1 MKSFNESIEV
11 KLGPKAS
18 VDDFKDLG
26 IDEPPILDRYED
38 NDLDGRMPDPPDEEL
53 DATPEVGDSY
63 VNTEVM
69 LSRGDCMA
77 RGKVVRQKRD
87 AEGNPIGRANNNP
100 ILDTRQYEV
109 QFADGE
115 VTELTANAIAEAM
128 FAQCDE
134 DGNEYVLFDS
144 FVDFRRDG
152 TALSLA
158 DQKVVVKGRPSLC
171 RTTVGWLLC
180 CQWKDGSTSW
190 EKLSD
195 LKESHPVQT
204 AEYAA
209 AQGIDHEPAFNW
221 SSVKVPDISR
231 GPQ

>member
-1 MKSFNESIEV
+1 M
-11 KLGPKAS
+11 
-18 VDDFKDLG
+18 G
-26 IDEPPILDRYED
+26 IDESPILEKYED
-38 NDLDGRMPDPPDEEL
+38 DDHDGRIPDPPDEEL
-53 DATPEVGDSY
+53 DATPEIGDNY

-69 LSRGDCMA
+69 LPRGDHMA
-77 RGKVVRQKRD
+77 RGKVIRRKRD
-87 AEGNPIGRANNNP
+87 AKGNPIGRANNNP

-115 VTELTANAIAEAM
+115 VTELTANVIAEAM

-144 FVDFRRDG
+144 FVDFQKDG
-152 TALSLA
+152 TALSMA
-158 DQKVVVKGRPSLC
+158 DQKVVVKGRPFLC
-171 RTTVGWLLC
+171 RTTVGWQLC

-204 AEYAA
+204 AEYAV

-221 SSVKVPDISR
+221 
-231 GPQ
+231 